1 MLIRKVKTP
10 THLQQKVRIR
20 DLKLNT
26 MKQVIKEIKLAAIAM
41 RVGKVFWKKNSF
53 KILKIKINVL
63 LFFLGWPLKLVLL
76 QKGNTEHTESA
87 LV

>member
-63 LFFLGWPLKLVLL
+63 LFFFRLATKISIST
-76 QKGNTEHTESA
+76 KRKYRA
-87 LV
+87 Y